1 MSALTRTPENTDLL
15 QPTKFL
21 LSFNRTGSVPYFCQ
35 TVNIPGMS
43 MGAAPYNTPTLDIN
57 YPGGK
62 LSFNT
67 LNISF
72 ILNEDMTGW
81 KDIYNW
87 MLALGHPD
95 MAKRNKMLELQ
106 GGKTVSDAIL
116 TVLSGLNNPVARIQF
131 YNVYP
136 IDLSDVSFDT
146 TLSADTIITTT
157 ATFNFS
163 YYEVL
168 PLTQ

>member
-1 MSALTRTPENTDLL
+1 MSVFTRTPENTNPL

-21 LSFNRTGSVPYFCQ
+21 LSFNRSGSVPYFCQ
-35 TVNIPGMS
+35 SVNIPGMS

-62 LSFNT
+62 LSFNS
-67 LNISF
+67 LNITF
-72 ILNEDMTGW
+72 ILDEHLTGW

-87 MLALGHPD
+87 MLANGHPD
-95 MAKRNKMLELQ
+95 MNERNRLLEMQ
-106 GGKTVSDAIL
+106 GGKRVSDAIL
-116 TVLSGLNNPVARIQF
+116 TVMSGLNNPVARIQF
-131 YNVYP
+131 HNAYP
-136 IDLSDVSFDT
+136 IDLTDINFDT

-157 ATFNFS
+157 ATFNFN

-168 PLTQ
+168 PLD

>member
-1 MSALTRTPENTDLL
+1 MSALTRTPENTNLL

-21 LSFNRTGSVPYFCQ
+21 LAFNRSGSVPYFCQ

-43 MGAAPYNTPTLDIN
+43 MGAAPFNTPTLDIN

-72 ILNEDMTGW
+72 LLDESLTGW
-81 KDIYNW
+81 KDVYNW

-95 MAKRNKMLELQ
+95 MNERNRLLELQ
-106 GGKTVSDAIL
+106 GGKRTSDAIL
-116 TVLSGLNNPVARIQF
+116 TVLTGLNNPIARIQF
-131 YNVYP
+131 HDLYP
-136 IDLSDVSFDT
+136 IDLSDVNFDT
-146 TLSADTIITTT
+146 TMSADNVITTT
-157 ATFNFS
+157 ATFNFT

-168 PLTQ
+168 PLEA